1 MKNKIVKNSENTR
14 EDISTLPG
22 GCKSCSKDMDKA
34 SEVIFQ
40 PMGRR
45 VVANPGQTILDLA
58 LHSGVGIEATCG
70 GKGLCGKCRV
80 QPEGPA
86 SLPSDQEMGL
96 LSRGNDKDRLACQ
109 TRLLHGGTVWIPDH
123 SRSRQQVILT
133 SGQQLELQLDPELRS
148 LELEVELPSLEHP
161 KALHD
166 LLLEKIENNENF
178 KNKDTSYHLPL
189 SVLQNLNEIF
199 RDKKKSFTIVT
210 RQGKEVID
218 IAPGK
223 ERQCLGLA
231 VDLGTTT
238 VVAYL
243 FDLNK
248 GLPLAVEAQMNP
260 QVSRGDDV
268 ISRIAYCIEKPQGQT
283 ELGSKIRACIDQLAA
298 KACKTVN
305 VSPQRIMDCVMV
317 GNTAMHHIFLGLDPV
332 FLSQA
337 PYMPVTRH
345 GIDLKAR
352 DVGLSFAREAWVHW
366 LPVKA
371 GFVGADTISVA
382 LAVHADE
389 VTHPTLILDLGT
401 NGEMILAIPGD
412 MVCCS
417 TAAGP
422 AFEGGHIAY
431 GMRAGPGA
439 IETVVMDSVSFQCEL
454 IVIGGGKPLGIC
466 GSGLVSL
473 ISQLATLG
481 FITEGGSFNP
491 LMTGPNLRSSP
502 EGLEYVVA
510 FADQCGLDHDLI
522 LTSRDVSEIQ
532 LAKGAIR
539 AGVEIMMREL
549 KVTQLGEVLLA
560 GAFGNYMDP
569 QAAQSLG
576 LFSRPEQN
584 RIRGVGNAA
593 GSGSIMALINHKKRK
608 HANTLAKQ
616 MRYLE
621 LTTHPD
627 FQDLFVDWMGFN

>member
-1 MKNKIVKNSENTR
+1 
-14 EDISTLPG
+14 
-22 GCKSCSKDMDKA
+22 
-34 SEVIFQ
+34 Q
-40 PMGRR
+40 
-45 VVANPGQTILDLA
+45 
-58 LHSGVGIEATCG
+58 
-70 GKGLCGKCRV
+70 
-80 QPEGPA
+80 
-86 SLPSDQEMGL
+86 
-96 LSRGNDKDRLACQ
+96 
-109 TRLLHGGTVWIPDH
+109 GGTVWIPDQ
-123 SRSRQQVILT
+123 SRSGQQVILT
-133 SGQQLELQLDPELRS
+133 TGQHLELQLDPMLRS

-166 LLLEKIENNENF
+166 LLLEKIENIENEDNP
-178 KNKDTSYHLPL
+178 YRLPL
-189 SVLQNLNEIF
+189 SVLQNLYEIF

-539 AGVEIMMREL
+539 AGVEIMMKEL
-549 KVTQLGEVLLA
+549 KVTKLGEVLLA
-560 GAFGNYMDP
+560 GAFGNYLDP
-569 QAAQSLG
+569 QSAQNLG
-576 LFSRPEQN
+576 LFPSPKQN

-593 GSGSIMALINHKKRK
+593 GSGSIMALINYKDRK
-608 HANTLAKQ
+608 HAKYFARN

-627 FQDLFVDWMGFN
+627 FQDLFVDGMAFTGCE